1 MGKREKQS
9 IDLIE
14 LKISG
19 MKVLNV
25 YLLLWVTLLFVC
37 PVAAQQ
43 DEVKESVSANGVII
57 TVSGLNDTRDFY
69 ISKGIHRVFKC

>member
-1 MGKREKQS
+1 M
-9 IDLIE
+9 
-14 LKISG
+14 KIKSVIL
-19 MKVLNV
+19 MTVLAV
-25 YLLLWVTLLFVC
+25 SLFLVTGIT
-37 PVAAQQ
+37 VAAQQ